1 MFPNEAFIRVHLAN
15 TFVYAVLYLTFGFI
29 SIADSET
36 ELEFVTKEMPESK
49 DFLTLMKMRFFYDLI
64 FILICVFS
72 IYMDLFL
79 LYLVYR
85 FTKVSLQTKNRDL
98 VLEKDVPSILFI

>member
-1 MFPNEAFIRVHLAN
+1 MHLAN

-36 ELEFVTKEMPESK
+36 ELDFASKEMPESK